1 MSTNLYFQHNELYER
16 LKQEEL
22 IKVNKVN
29 RTREALK
36 EEYANLSDVSM
47 SIIENE
53 LEYTLGIQ
61 GGLSDL
67 ALVHI
72 GKLTGGKFYLHENNL
87 YENAT
92 EMEIWY
98 LTNEDNYDIV
108 DEYGKKWSIEEVMKN
123 VNEREIIWNNYEF
136 N

>member
-29 RTREALK
+29 RTMETLK
-36 EEYANLSDVSM
+36 EEYANLSDMSM

-72 GKLTGGKFYLHENNL
+72 GKLAGGKFYLHENNL
-87 YENAT
+87 YENTT

-108 DEYGKKWSIEEVMKN
+108 DEYGKQWSIEEVMKN